1 MLCRATQERYVTVK
15 SSDKMWSIGG
25 GNNIPLQ
32 YSCCENPM
40 ESMKS
45 QKDRTSEDGPPSQ
58 KVYNMLLGKSRGQ
71 LLTAPEKMKQVD
83 QRGINAQLR
92 MRLVVKEK
100 SDAVKNNI
108 A

>member
-1 MLCRATQERYVTVK
+1 MK

-83 QRGINAQLR
+83 QRGINAQFW
-92 MRLVVKEK
+92 MGLVVKVK
-100 SDAVKNNI
+100 SHTIKNNS

>member
-1 MLCRATQERYVTVK
+1 MK

-71 LLTAPEKMKQVD
+71 LLIAPERMKRLGQSRSD
-83 QRGINAQLR
+83 GQLW
-92 MRLVVKEK
+92 MCLVLKPK
-100 SDAVKNNI
+100 SDGVENNI

>member
-1 MLCRATQERYVTVK
+1 
-15 SSDKMWSIGG
+15 
-25 GNNIPLQ
+25 
-32 YSCCENPM
+32 
-40 ESMKS
+40 
-45 QKDRTSEDGPPSQ
+45 
-58 KVYNMLLGKSRGQ
+58 
-71 LLTAPEKMKQVD
+71 MKQVD